1 MTNTAAEVAEVVTT
15 TATKV
20 ETMTAAT
27 EAAVTESAEV
37 ERTQV
42 HPAKSNTL
50 KRKPKLRKTVLEEK
64 TAANVTTITKKKRP
78 KKGRISPS
86 PNPKTKL
93 LAGRFQNKT

>member
-1 MTNTAAEVAEVVTT
+1 M

-20 ETMTAAT
+20 ETMTVAT

-50 KRKPKLRKTVLEEK
+50 KKIPKQRMTVLKKKTEANATTIMIKKKTVGKLDLK
-64 TAANVTTITKKKRP
+64 
-78 KKGRISPS
+78 
-86 PNPKTKL
+86 PKTKL
-93 LAGRFQNKT
+93 LAGKFQNKT